1 MTKTT
6 KQELLVKDEAI
17 LIAEIILAKSHLTT
31 LEQDLKEVRSALKRH
46 KAKPAPI
53 LVEQE

>member
-1 MTKTT
+1 MTETT

-17 LIAEIILAKSHLTT
+17 LIAEIILAKSHLTA
-31 LEQDLKEVRSALKRH
+31 LEQDLKEVRNALKRH
-46 KAKPAPI
+46 KAKPVPV

>member
-17 LIAEIILAKSHLTT
+17 LIAEIILAKSHLTA
-31 LEQDLKEVRSALKRH
+31 LEQDLKEVRSALKRY
-46 KAKPAPI
+46 KAKPAPV

>member
-1 MTKTT
+1 MTQTT

-17 LIAEIILAKSHLTT
+17 LIAEIILAKSHLTA
-31 LEQDLKEVRSALKRH
+31 LEQDLKEVRNALKRS
-46 KAKPAPI
+46 KAKPAPA